1 MSDDGSGSGDLTRR
15 TALKVLASTAAST
28 AALANATCGPV
39 EPAPESAH
47 TALSGFDPVPPRN
60 PLAAGTLADPDL
72 LAPVVP
78 WDLVMT
84 AEELEMA
91 AVLADVIVP
100 ADDRSPAASAVG
112 VPAYV
117 NEFLSAPGH
126 EEMLT
131 LVRGGFAW
139 LNRSASERFGVAS
152 FAALSDGRKR
162 QICDEICHLPAA
174 PPHLETQA
182 RFFDLFRDTV
192 STGFWT
198 TDDGMRDLGYVGN
211 VPLPAFDGP
220 PQEVLDQ
227 LGLSGEDLE

>member
-1 MSDDGSGSGDLTRR
+1 MSDDSGSADLTRR

-28 AALANATCGPV
+28 AALANAACGPA
-39 EPAPESAH
+39 EPARDSAH
-47 TALSGFDPVPPRN
+47 TALSGFDPAPPRN

-78 WDLVMT
+78 WELVLT
-84 AEELEMA
+84 AEELDMA

-100 ADDRSPAASAVG
+100 ADDRSPAASVVG

-126 EEMLT
+126 EELLT

-139 LNRSASERFGVAS
+139 LNRSARERFGAAS
-152 FAALSDGRKR
+152 FAALSDGQKR
-162 QICDEICHLPAA
+162 QICDEICHEPAA
-174 PPHLETQA
+174 PPHLKTQA

-220 PQEVLDQ
+220 PQEVLDR
-227 LGLSGEDLE
+227 LGLSGDDLE